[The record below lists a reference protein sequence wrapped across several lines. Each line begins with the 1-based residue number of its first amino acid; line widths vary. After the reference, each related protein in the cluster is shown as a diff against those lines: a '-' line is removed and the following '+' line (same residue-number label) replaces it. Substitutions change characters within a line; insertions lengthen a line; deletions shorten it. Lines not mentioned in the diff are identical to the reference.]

1 MMKKNLLTLTA
12 WEFENSEHFSQAEKD
27 TIEACKKAADN
38 AWAPY
43 SGFHVGAAVL
53 LDNGEIVSGCNQEN
67 EAYPSGLCAERV
79 ALFAAHSKY
88 PKSKALCLAVCAQK
102 DGKFLEQPVSP
113 CGSCRQ
119 VISESNTRFG
129 YAMKVILYGTK
140 KIVAIENSNELLPL
154 RFNSLSF

>member
-1 MMKKNLLTLTA
+1 MKTKQITLTTL
-12 WEFENSEHFSQAEKD
+12 EFENSDEFSALEKE
-27 TIEACKKAADN
+27 TIEACKKAADT

-53 LDNGEIVSGCNQEN
+53 LDNGEIVTGSNQEN
-67 EAYPSGLCAERV
+67 AAYPSGLCAERV

-102 DGKFLEQPVSP
+102 DGTFLDQPVSP

-119 VISESNTRFG
+119 VITESNTRFG
-129 YAMKVILYGTK
+129 SPMKVILYGSE
-140 KIVAIENSNELLPL
+140 KIVAIENSNDLLPL
-154 RFNSLSF
+154 RFDSSSF